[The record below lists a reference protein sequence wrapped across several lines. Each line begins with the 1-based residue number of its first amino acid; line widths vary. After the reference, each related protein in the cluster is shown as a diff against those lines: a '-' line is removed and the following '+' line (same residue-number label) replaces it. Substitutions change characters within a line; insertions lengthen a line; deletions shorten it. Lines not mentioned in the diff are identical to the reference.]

1 MENIIEIKNSN
12 KPKKTRKP
20 KKVKDN
26 KSKTKTK
33 IKLNNTK
40 KEKNKNSQSIKI
52 NISSSGGLGGSGGG
66 GTPSI
71 PIPIQTFSRN
81 EKIGE
86 NVEVGNLLKRIE
98 NQQQSA
104 INNLANV
111 MNTSVIPAIM
121 NSRNQNSIFEGE
133 FEPEVEKKDLI
144 DYKNKPLLQ
153 QINRDDNIDEAE
165 KVNIDNVDVE
175 DFYINNEEDEVEFG
189 DTYKKKS
196 IVPMIDN
203 PLVFKRKEKIDEIP
217 EPEQE
222 VQKIQSMPLN
232 LSLSQNPKRRGRPK
246 NNNSPTATPKVL
258 TVNKPFTRSKGL
270 MATKKVS
277 SNKT

>member
-1 MENIIEIKNSN
+1 MDNNIEIKSS
-12 KPKKTRKP
+12 KTKKARKP
-20 KKVKDN
+20 KKVVDKKT
-26 KSKTKTK
+26 KSKTKIK
-33 IKLNNTK
+33 INGNK
-40 KEKNKNSQSIKI
+40 KEKNKNTQSIKI

-81 EKIGE
+81 ERIGE

-121 NSRNQNSIFEGE
+121 NSRNTIFEGD

-153 QINRDDNIDEAE
+153 QINRDNNIDEAE
-165 KVNIDNVDVE
+165 KVNIDNVDIE
-175 DFYINNEEDEVEFG
+175 DMYINNGEDEVEFSN
-189 DTYKKKS
+189 TYEKKN
-196 IVPMIDN
+196 DCTDD
-203 PLVFKRKEKIDEIP
+203 R
-217 EPEQE
+217 
-222 VQKIQSMPLN
+222 
-232 LSLSQNPKRRGRPK
+232 
-246 NNNSPTATPKVL
+246 
-258 TVNKPFTRSKGL
+258 
-270 MATKKVS
+270 
-277 SNKT
+277 